1 MNRFAYAIVLL
12 STCIFQFSFAQ
23 ESDSLLVSNKQW
35 KEKQLKPGIIW
46 KQGHFDN
53 LFKAEQE
60 INFIEID
67 LQKIKQPI
75 RLAGLQTGFK
85 NTTTFAS
92 EANALAA
99 INGAFF
105 NTKTGGGTTLV
116 RINKQLINES
126 VLKEGKSP
134 KRSFRSNAALAFDTK
149 KIVIIKGDDRDS
161 TWDKKIKMPNVMTC
175 GPLLLHKSH
184 RAYLD
189 SNAFNNNRHPRSAIA
204 LTTEHKLILITV
216 DGRNA
221 QAYGMSLI
229 ELSNV
234 LKWLKGKDA
243 LNLDGGGSTTLYI
256 KDEGKNGIVNYPTDN
271 KLFDHEG
278 ERAVANAILVL

>member
-1 MNRFAYAIVLL
+1 
-12 STCIFQFSFAQ
+12 
-23 ESDSLLVSNKQW
+23 
-35 KEKQLKPGIIW
+35 
-46 KQGHFDN
+46 
-53 LFKAEQE
+53 
-60 INFIEID
+60 
-67 LQKIKQPI
+67 
-75 RLAGLQTGFK
+75 
-85 NTTTFAS
+85 
-92 EANALAA
+92 
-99 INGAFF
+99 
-105 NTKTGGGTTLV
+105 
-116 RINKQLINES
+116 
-126 VLKEGKSP
+126 
-134 KRSFRSNAALAFDTK
+134 
-149 KIVIIKGDDRDS
+149 
-161 TWDKKIKMPNVMTC
+161 MTC

-189 SNAFNNNRHPRSAIA
+189 SNAFNKNRHPRSAIA